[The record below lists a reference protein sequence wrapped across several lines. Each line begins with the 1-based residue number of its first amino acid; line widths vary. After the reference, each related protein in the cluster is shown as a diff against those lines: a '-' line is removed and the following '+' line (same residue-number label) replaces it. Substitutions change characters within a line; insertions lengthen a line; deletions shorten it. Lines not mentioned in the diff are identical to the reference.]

1 MRAVPGLGRPGFL
14 RKRVA
19 GALREAPGGLGTRK
33 PGFLRNSVQCDS
45 SATAQGTCRRS
56 RGNYSENIEEKS

>member
-19 GALREAPGGLGTRK
+19 GALREAPGRENQDFCAIL
-33 PGFLRNSVQCDS
+33 C
-45 SATAQGTCRRS
+45 SATALLQRRAHV
-56 RGNYSENIEEKS
+56 GAVGATILKI